1 MLTIVYFIMG
11 FFLPLL
17 IITVAYSKITICLRR
32 KSRNRAT
39 NKAAL
44 KLKGKALGMLVFMV
58 LGFVVCLG
66 IPQVK
71 DSMDSFCFD
80 DPIFPL
86 IAHVLQLSSS
96 VVNPIIYG
104 LFSAGFKKGLRN

>member
-1 MLTIVYFIMG
+1 MG

-17 IITVAYSKITICLRR
+17 IITVAYSKITIYLRR
-32 KSRNRAT
+32 KSWNRAT

-44 KLKGKALGMLVFMV
+44 KLKGKALRMLVFTV
-58 LGFVVCLG
+58 LGFVMCLG
-66 IPQVK
+66 IPQVN
-71 DSMDSFCFD
+71 DLMDSFGFD
-80 DPIFPL
+80 DPLFPL

-104 LFSAGFKKGLRN
+104 LFSAEFKKGLRN